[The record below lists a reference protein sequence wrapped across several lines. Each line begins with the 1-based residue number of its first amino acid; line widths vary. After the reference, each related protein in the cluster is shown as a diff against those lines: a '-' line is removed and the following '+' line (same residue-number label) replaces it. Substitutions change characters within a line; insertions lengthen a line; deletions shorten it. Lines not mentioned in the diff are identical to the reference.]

1 MLVWV
6 GRDGVFSPFVP
17 GVASCHPKQCQIAS
31 FDNAMCVDRLLGIG
45 GAAGIEAAII
55 THEGA
60 EASLVARDQK
70 NQ

>member
-1 MLVWV
+1 M
-6 GRDGVFSPFVP
+6 P
-17 GVASCHPKQCQIAS
+17 GMAPCHSKQGQITS
-31 FDNAMCVDRLLGIG
+31 LNNAVCVDRFLGIG
-45 GAAGIEAAII
+45 GAAGMKPAVI

>member
-1 MLVWV
+1 
-6 GRDGVFSPFVP
+6 
-17 GVASCHPKQCQIAS
+17 
-31 FDNAMCVDRLLGIG
+31 MCVDRLLGIG